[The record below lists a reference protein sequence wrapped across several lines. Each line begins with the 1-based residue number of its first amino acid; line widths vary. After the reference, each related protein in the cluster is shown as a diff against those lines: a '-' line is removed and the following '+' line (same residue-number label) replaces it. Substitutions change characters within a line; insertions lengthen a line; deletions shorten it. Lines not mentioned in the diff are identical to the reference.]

1 MKNFI
6 IRNSVFIYF
15 ALTFLITWGGILV
28 VTGLE
33 GFLGKTL
40 IPESQ
45 MPLLYLV
52 TLLGP
57 TISGIIL
64 NRIVYGRTGY
74 RKLLNPL
81 FACRRGIQWYLAS
94 ILLIP
99 ILLTAILFVLSL
111 ISSSYL
117 PGIFAGNN
125 TNSLLISGIT
135 AGIMV
140 GLFEELGWT
149 GFAIPRLR
157 QRFNVFQTG
166 LIVGLLW
173 GLWHMPLFL
182 GNIRNSEEIPPVIYL
197 LVLLFSFLPPIRI
210 IMVWIYDRTKS
221 LFLVILMHA
230 SLTASILIFPPRQVT
245 AVQIV
250 TYDLILSVILWL
262 IVAILAII
270 PKENFAEKP
279 LAGEEHIK

>member
-1 MKNFI
+1 
-6 IRNSVFIYF
+6 
-15 ALTFLITWGGILV
+15 V

>member
-74 RKLLNPL
+74 HKLLNPL
-81 FACRRGIQWYLAS
+81 FACHRGIQWYLAS